1 MGGGGGGGA
10 RGRGGGDRS
19 KVDRRQK
26 TQIRRREDLSRGF
39 FVEVYSTKVPSR
51 SLIDSSVYRYVL
63 GTTVYYSL
71 FSLLLILQ
79 PTTYKS
85 VTQRMKTS
93 PIFQSPFLLVVL
105 LASSTIRYVRYSS
118 EFLRRRARAQILS
131 REAGRPTSGRSVCQI
146 RGMRSGRM
154 DTE

>member
-1 MGGGGGGGA
+1 VGGGGGGGA

-71 FSLLLILQ
+71 FSLLLQ
-79 PTTYKS
+79 PTTYNS

-131 REAGRPTSGRSVCQI
+131 RGRQADVGTF
-146 RGMRSGRM
+146 GMP
-154 DTE
+154 D